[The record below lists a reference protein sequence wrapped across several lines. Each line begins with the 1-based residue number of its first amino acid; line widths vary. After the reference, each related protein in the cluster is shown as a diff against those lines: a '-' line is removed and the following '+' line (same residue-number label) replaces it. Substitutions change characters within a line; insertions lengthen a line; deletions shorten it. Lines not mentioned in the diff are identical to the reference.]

1 MPSLRS
7 LNTRAVGAG
16 RRSAGRVVKVSAALK
31 DGDLIFAAT
40 EKQQGMWLEMQGTS
54 KEGASYAH
62 AAGYELRIDT
72 ADADTTAAL
81 LGRVALPAELWSR
94 VRATMGDDAV
104 DALKAILTLPDIK
117 PGSAVKLSDLQPCVP
132 TPNPRAGTTVCEG
145 NSQQVCVRA
154 CERG

>member
-1 MPSLRS
+1 
-7 LNTRAVGAG
+7 
-16 RRSAGRVVKVSAALK
+16 VVKVSAALK